1 VRPSHPVNDNRDAPA
16 CCAAAIMT
24 ATDEAVA
31 SAGKG
36 WALDAAGARS
46 TDTNGHFEPA
56 VPLSAHSGRS
66 EAVGGRSAM
75 GRKPKFK
82 IRLDGGLPITDGR
95 PLGTDLSRSATGLR
109 RWRQE
114 RGRTAARDTP
124 EVDLLHCRYPLMH
137 PQFSCH
143 PMGHTTPI
151 PGRCTR
157 KRITDPAPVGM
168 VSEVAA
174 RDKRQPGGPQ
184 CRRNPVVVTDLIQ

>member
-1 VRPSHPVNDNRDAPA
+1 
-16 CCAAAIMT
+16 M
-24 ATDEAVA
+24 
-31 SAGKG
+31 
-36 WALDAAGARS
+36 
-46 TDTNGHFEPA
+46 
-56 VPLSAHSGRS
+56 S
-66 EAVGGRSAM
+66 EK

-82 IRLDGGLPITDGR
+82 IRLDGGLTITVGR
-95 PLGTDLSRSATGLR
+95 PLGADLSRGATGLR

-114 RGRTAARDTP
+114 RGRTAARDAP

-174 RDKRQPGGPQ
+174 RDKRQPGGPE
-184 CRRNPVVVTDLIQ
+184 CRRNPVVSYRSETVAVHACADGKRSPHAHWPRVHQPRVRRELQPAGEISLQTGCRFSDERSTTQFMIVTSGGQRPVSRVSA